1 MSALDQIRAIHKR
14 HEGRRRLIDLPV
26 WWSSELDGGTEIVI
40 RCQPVPADRI
50 AAVMAPVVDGRG
62 EPVPGA
68 AATAMANL
76 IAEATI
82 DIRVIGPDGNDDGL
96 SPDGPIRFGPE
107 LADLMEWDD
116 PPATAAETVE
126 RFLRIDDAPLAVHG
140 VAAAL
145 QQQLAGGIEVAAREA
160 LGE

>member
-14 HEGRRRLIDLPV
+14 HEGRRLLIDLPV
-26 WWSSELDGGTEIVI
+26 WWSSKLGDGSEVVI
-40 RCQPVPADRI
+40 RCQPISADRI
-50 AAVMAPVVDGRG
+50 AAVMAPAVDGRG

-68 AATAMANL
+68 AATAVANL

-82 DIRVIGPDGNDDGL
+82 DIRVIGPDGTDEGF

-107 LADLMEWDD
+107 LSALMEWDD
-116 PPATAAETVE
+116 PPETAAETVE
-126 RFLRIDDAPLAVHG
+126 RFLLVDERPLAVYV